1 MLRREC
7 KCHGVSGSCV
17 MRTCWKSLPPF
28 RIIGDKLMQKYQK
41 AKTVQAVRGKRGL
54 KLVLSRWGSSQG
66 NSPPHITQLY
76 LHFILSSSLERKRVA
91 PSLTNLRSS
100 GPSAWSSYTW
110 RHRPT
115 IASAAYRRAHWAQR
129 AERAIAAVMG
139 CRVVICSAVGVATI
153 RSTYVAAGSATVSFI
168 GAVRLSAISAT
179 RVSRSS
185 PVNSRVAGKGRTC
198 CQCEC
203 C

>member
-1 MLRREC
+1 MPWCQRLLCNAHLLEKFAALSHHWRQVDAEISESQNCSSRSRQTWTEISIKQVSKKSRE
-7 KCHGVSGSCV
+7 
-17 MRTCWKSLPPF
+17 
-28 RIIGDKLMQKYQK
+28 
-41 AKTVQAVRGKRGL
+41 
-54 KLVLSRWGSSQG
+54 

-76 LHFILSSSLERKRVA
+76 LHFILSPSLERKRVA
-91 PSLTNLRSS
+91 PPSLTNLRSS
-100 GPSAWSSYTW
+100 GPSAWSSSTW

-115 IASAAYRRAHWAQR
+115 IASAAYRRAHWAQQ
-129 AERAIAAVMG
+129 AGRAIAAVMG
-139 CRVVICSAVGVATI
+139 CRAVICSAVGVATI

-179 RVSRSS
+179 RVSRSL